1 MAKKKKREPMLFS
14 TPPKTDAEKFNR
26 EGAGGGAAANLVEP
40 PLGGWDSSYV
50 PGYSDIRHS
59 NDLRVRD
66 GEKPIEM
73 AVRLQWARWEGE
85 QHNRD
90 LLPWLRQGY
99 EFVVVDQADKAR
111 WFRDLG
117 FDFPPAARVDAQ
129 GYVRRDDTVLMF
141 CSAEQA
147 AKNFRK
153 ERDYQDLV
161 NNIPS
166 GENLDESL
174 AEKTT
179 ETVQLEHGSEVF

>member
-14 TPPKTDAEKFNR
+14 TPPTTEAEKFNR
-26 EGAGGGAAANLVEP
+26 EGITPSRDIFLVEP

-50 PGYSDIRHS
+50 PGYSDIRHF
-59 NDLRVRD
+59 NDLATRD
-66 GEKPIEM
+66 GKKLMEL

-117 FDFPPAARVDAQ
+117 YGFPPAARVDAQ

-141 CSAEQA
+141 CDAAQA
-147 AKNFRK
+147 AKNLRK

-161 NNIPS
+161 NAIPP
-166 GENLDESL
+166 GENLDETL
-174 AEKTT
+174 AESST
-179 ETVQLEHGSEVF
+179 EKVQLQHGSEVF